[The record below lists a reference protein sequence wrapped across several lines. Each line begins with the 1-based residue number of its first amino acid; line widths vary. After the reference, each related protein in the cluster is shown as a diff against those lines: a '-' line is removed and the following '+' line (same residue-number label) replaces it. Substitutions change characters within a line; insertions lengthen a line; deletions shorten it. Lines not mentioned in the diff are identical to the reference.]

1 MRVAP
6 RVEPVPADDELPPR
20 VDVVVIGGGI
30 IGTSTA
36 LFLAQKGISV
46 ALCEKGHIASE
57 QSSRNWGFCRQ
68 QGRDPRELPLIVES
82 LHIWRT
88 IDRAIE
94 GDTGFRQSGIVYLAE
109 DEKAAAAHEKFLD
122 YARAYQLDTRRIAGA
137 ELAALLPGAA
147 RQWPSALYTA
157 SDGRAEPQKAAPAIA
172 TAVRRLGGKVLTN
185 CAVRGLDTAAGRV
198 GRVVTEKGAI
208 TCGSVVLAGGAWS
221 RLFCRNLGVTLPQ
234 LKVRG
239 SVMRTSTVANAP
251 EASLW
256 APGLGLRKRLDGGYN
271 VAHGSV
277 TDVDIG
283 PDNLRFAKAFWPALR
298 GSHTGLRLRL
308 GPRFFEELAEPARW
322 PLDRESPFERVRV
335 LDPAPSPDLLD
346 AAAAQLRAAFPAFKD
361 ARIEERWAGY
371 IDVTPDAVP
380 VISPVERL
388 PGFFIT
394 TGFSGHGS
402 GIGPGAGR
410 RLMADLVTG
419 APPIVDPARPTVSRA
434 SPTARRSK
442 SSPDSERPHG
452 RGSALKNAHIT
463 AVASTS
469 WLVMRAG
476 IIDPGQECPLPSSV

>member
-1 MRVAP
+1 MAP
-6 RVEPVPADDELPPR
+6 RVEPVSADGELTRR

-36 LFLAQKGISV
+36 LFLAQKGVSV
-46 ALCEKGHIASE
+46 ALCEKGTIAGE

-82 LHIWRT
+82 LHIWRG

-109 DEKAAAAHEKFLD
+109 DEKGAAAHEKFLA
-122 YARAYQLDTRRIAGA
+122 YARPYQLDTRRIAGA

-172 TAVRRLGGKVLTN
+172 AAVRRLGGKVLTN
-185 CAVRGLDTAAGRV
+185 CAVRGLDIAAGRV
-198 GRVVTEKGAI
+198 AGVVTEKGTTA
-208 TCGSVVLAGGAWS
+208 CGSVVLAGGAWS
-221 RLFCRNLGVTLPQ
+221 RLFCRSLGVTLPQ

-239 SVMRTSTVANAP
+239 SVMRTSAVAGAP

-271 VAHGSV
+271 VAHGSL

-283 PDNLRFAKAFWPALR
+283 FDNVRFAKAFWPALR
-298 GSHTGLRLRL
+298 GAHTGLRFRF
-308 GPRFFEELAEPARW
+308 GRRFFQELAEPARW

-346 AAAAQLRAAFPAFKD
+346 AAATQLRAAFPAFRD

-380 VISPVERL
+380 VISPVEQL
-388 PGFFIT
+388 PGFFIA
-394 TGFSGHGS
+394 TGFSGHGF

-410 RLMADLVTG
+410 LMADLVMS
-419 APPIVDPARPTVSRA
+419 APPIVDPAPYRF
-434 SPTARRSK
+434 ARFSNGSK
-442 SSPDSERPHG
+442 IEV
-452 RGSALKNAHIT
+452 I
-463 AVASTS
+463 
-469 WLVMRAG
+469 AG
-476 IIDPGQECPLPSSV
+476 F